1 MAITAT
7 GGWWMSLRLAP
18 TKHETPTEAGERLG
32 RYALLGQLGHGG
44 MSTLHL
50 AITGGFG
57 EFRKLCVI
65 KELRHDL
72 VLSYEY
78 VKMFLAEA
86 KLAARMNH
94 PNIVQSL
101 EAGQAGQRYF
111 LAMEFLDGQPLNLL
125 LRQSAT
131 PPRPTQALILQVI
144 CDVLAGLHYAHE
156 LCDFDEQPLQIV
168 HRDVSP
174 SNVFV
179 TYHGQVKLLDFGVAK
194 SVHRGPTTAAGVF
207 LGKFGYA
214 APEQV
219 SCGVVDRRADV
230 FAVGVMLWEVLA
242 GERFARGPVTQEKI
256 DARLTGAEPR
266 IAVAAPDVPPELARI
281 CDRAIHVDTAQRY
294 PTAEAFRADLAD
306 FLLTYGDATRASQ
319 IGELMCEK
327 FANERAATHRSIA
340 EWASKVGALEDL
352 SASIV
357 RSLDALGVADPV
369 APPEEKTPVEDL
381 AFWVEQTRANKR
393 LAKPNKLPVTT
404 SSDLDL
410 ELSALTRRPNPRFWY
425 IGLAGLAA
433 LGIGAYFWPHS
444 GPKVP
449 PSSVAPQPVAAQ
461 VLPPAAAAPPV
472 WNTTATPAAESLPVE
487 AQRPPRAARPTTNRR
502 APRAPAETSAPAV
515 AMSSTS
521 TARPTASDAGHTR
534 SSEAA
539 APEAPSDFNP
549 SVRETTKIGDD
560 LRGLQKP
567 RGPRNIDT
575 VNPFR

>member
-1 MAITAT
+1 
-7 GGWWMSLRLAP
+7 MSLKLAP
-18 TKHETPTEAGERLG
+18 TKHETSGDGGERLG

-44 MSTLHL
+44 MSTQHL
-50 AITGGFG
+50 AMAGGFG

-72 VLSYEY
+72 VQSYEF

-125 LRQSAT
+125 LRKAAP
-131 PPRPTQALILQVI
+131 PPRPSQTLLLQVI

-156 LCDFDEQPLQIV
+156 LCDFDELPLQIV

-194 SVHRGPTTAAGVF
+194 SVHVGPNTATGVF
-207 LGKFGYA
+207 KGKFGYA

-219 SCGVVDRRADV
+219 SCAAVDRRADV

-242 GERFARGPVTQEKI
+242 GERFARGQVTPAMI
-256 DARLTGAEPR
+256 DARLAGAEPR
-266 IAVAAPDVPPELARI
+266 IALAAPEVPAELARI
-281 CDRAIHVDTAQRY
+281 CDRAIHVDAAQRY

-306 FLLTYGDATRASQ
+306 FLLVRGEATRPSQ

-327 FANERAATHRSIA
+327 FAKERAATHRSIA
-340 EWASKVGALEDL
+340 EWARKLGALDEL

-357 RSLDALGVADPV
+357 RSLDTLAVPDPD
-369 APPEEKTPVEDL
+369 APPEPPDEKTPVGDL
-381 AFWVEQTRANKR
+381 GALIEQSRADNPA
-393 LAKPNKLPVTT
+393 AKPVKRATDAGA
-404 SSDLDL
+404 DLDL
-410 ELSALTRRPNPRFWY
+410 ELNALAKRPQLRLWY
-425 IGLAGLAA
+425 VALAA
-433 LGIGAYFWPHS
+433 AVCVAAFFWLRPAPTDPTAKPNAFVS
-444 GPKVP
+444 PPSAAQVAAPAPVP
-449 PSSVAPQPVAAQ
+449 PFSAPVAAPAESAPMATPGTERPAR
-461 VLPPAAAAPPV
+461 VARAAASRRASRPPAEASAP
-472 WNTTATPAAESLPVE
+472 
-487 AQRPPRAARPTTNRR
+487 
-502 APRAPAETSAPAV
+502 TSAVSAGPTPRQAV
-515 AMSSTS
+515 
-521 TARPTASDAGHTR
+521 PDAANPRNPELAAH
-534 SSEAA
+534 EAG
-539 APEAPSDFNP
+539 SDFSG
-549 SVRETTKIGDD
+549 SVPGSIKRGDD
-560 LRGLQKP
+560 LRGRQKA
-567 RGPRNIDT
+567 RGPNSIDT

>member
-1 MAITAT
+1 
-7 GGWWMSLRLAP
+7 MSLKLAS
-18 TKHETPTEAGERLG
+18 TKHETSGDGGERLG

-44 MSTLHL
+44 MSTQHL
-50 AITGGFG
+50 AVAGGYG

-72 VLSYEY
+72 VQSYEF

-125 LRQSAT
+125 LRRAAT
-131 PPRPTQALILQVI
+131 PPQPSQTLLLQVI

-156 LCDFDEQPLQIV
+156 LCDFDELPLQIV

-194 SVHRGPTTAAGVF
+194 SVHVGPNTATGVF
-207 LGKFGYA
+207 KGKFGYA

-219 SCGVVDRRADV
+219 SCAPVDRRADV

-242 GERFARGPVTQEKI
+242 GERFARGQVTPAMI
-256 DARLTGAEPR
+256 DARLSGAEPR
-266 IAVAAPDVPPELARI
+266 IALAAPEVPAELARI

-306 FLLTYGDATRASQ
+306 FLLARGEPAQASQ

-327 FANERAATHRSIA
+327 FAKERAATHRSIA
-340 EWASKVGALEDL
+340 EWARKVGALDEL

-357 RSLDALGVADPV
+357 RSLDSIADPDPDD
-369 APPEEKTPVEDL
+369 PPEEKTPVGDL
-381 AFWVEQTRANKR
+381 GAWIERSRADNPA
-393 LAKPNKLPVTT
+393 AKPVKTP
-404 SSDLDL
+404 SAAGGDLDL
-410 ELSALTRRPNPRFWY
+410 ELHALARRPHLRHWY
-425 IGLAGLAA
+425 VVLAA
-433 LGIGAYFWPHS
+433 AVSVGLYFWLRPAATEPTAKPS
-444 GPKVP
+444 AFAPP
-449 PSSVAPQPVAAQ
+449 PSAAQLAPQAAAPPA
-461 VLPPAAAAPPV
+461 VFSAPAAAAPESAPV
-472 WNTTATPAAESLPVE
+472 VTQGPARVARSAPSRRTSRPAAEASV
-487 AQRPPRAARPTTNRR
+487 
-502 APRAPAETSAPAV
+502 PAGGTSP
-515 AMSSTS
+515 SSTPRQ
-521 TARPTASDAGHTR
+521 AVPDAANPRNPEH
-534 SSEAA
+534 AA
-539 APEAPSDFNP
+539 HEAPSEFSE
-549 SVRETTKIGDD
+549 SVQGTTKIGDD
-560 LRGLQKP
+560 LRGRQKL
-567 RGPRNIDT
+567 RGPRSIDT